1 MKIPAVIMFADL
13 CVVPDQNNR
22 CILNSQYILHYI
34 IQWNWYDLG
43 YTAYAKWEARAELF
57 TAYFVTVLNRN
68 IQLMTE
74 NLAVDDK
81 PYVVFVYRHITTM
94 RTPGYKLRSQKETL
108 FYKRFHDAAANR

>member
-1 MKIPAVIMFADL
+1 MI
-13 CVVPDQNNR
+13 
-22 CILNSQYILHYI
+22 
-34 IQWNWYDLG
+34 
-43 YTAYAKWEARAELF
+43 
-57 TAYFVTVLNRN
+57 TAYFVNVLNRN

>member
-1 MKIPAVIMFADL
+1 MPAVITFAAL
-13 CVVPDQNNR
+13 FSMPEQNDQI
-22 CILNSQYILHYI
+22 ILIIQYILSTLLNEIDMIWDIEYS
-34 IQWNWYDLG
+34 
-43 YTAYAKWEARAELF
+43 KWEARAEMI
-57 TAYFVTVLNRN
+57 TAYFVNVLNRN